1 MKSRRKS
8 KNKFRKTYKK
18 GGEVLGYGAT
28 GWVLGNP
35 AYPCRENQIGRLNKY
50 ISKIANSDWA
60 NNDLKKELKASLLLW
75 ELGEKTEIDIN
86 NYFILHDD
94 YCKVDPAYQLM
105 SRTPY
110 TITWRSMGN
119 KKLDINNKNMLL
131 YKKGSNNLKKILE
144 KNNGFNAFHSDNTK
158 ISNIAKGILI
168 LQNNDLIHNDIKPE
182 NCILHENT
190 FKIIDLSDIRD
201 IRRTN
206 NMITMPY
213 NFPYFTWPAIAALTV
228 VYVIPEIN
236 LDNFNSDMLLE
247 LYMRG
252 NDKNYNEEQY
262 SIWMKETLYEPF
274 TGFIMDDIM
283 NAKINEYAKTLIY
296 QKTFGIVQ
304 NVTESNYNEQIS
316 KFLLYSK
323 RKHPDQELIDIDVNE
338 CLEYYSNI
346 MKKIARKGL
355 LKRIDIYSFGII
367 ILTNIYQLIKNLPQ
381 PKTDIR
387 QYIVKYYIFGLY
399 NLAFYCCYQT
409 ENTPDMNFIV
419 DYFDTLN
426 ELYGYT
432 LNASVNNNTDEL
444 TIDKGSIGLSTFP
457 DINTITQEEFN
468 EFKNEILTIKKKIE
482 KKLLLQPTNNSEK
495 KRKPSEFKL
504 PNDNSAEKSNSILN
518 EMIEGSLI
526 SDDV

>member
-35 AYPCRENQIGRLNKY
+35 AYPCRETQIGRLDGY
-50 ISKIANSDWA
+50 ISKIAKSERA
-60 NNDLKKELKASLLLW
+60 NIDLENEFKASSLLR
-75 ELGEKTEIDIN
+75 ELGKKTGIDIN
-86 NYFILHDD
+86 NYFILHYD
-94 YCKVDPAYQLM
+94 YCKVNRAYQFMLG
-105 SRTPY
+105 TPY
-110 TITWRSMGN
+110 TIAWRIMGN
-119 KKLDINNKNMLL
+119 EILNINDKNMLL
-131 YKKGSNNLKKILE
+131 YRKGSNNLKKILE

-182 NCILHENT
+182 NCILDENT

-201 IRRTN
+201 IRRTA

-213 NFPYFTWPAIAALTV
+213 NFPYFTWPAIAALTA
-228 VYVIPEIN
+228 VYVYSDIT
-236 LDNFNSDMLLE
+236 LTNFNSNVLLE
-247 LYMRG
+247 LYRRG
-252 NDKNYNEEQY
+252 NGEKYNEEQY

-323 RKHPDQELIDIDVNE
+323 RQHPEQEIIDIDVNE
-338 CLEYYSNI
+338 CLGYYSNI

-367 ILTNIYQLIKNLPQ
+367 ILTNIYQLIKHLPQ

-387 QYIVKYYIFGLY
+387 QHIVKYYIFGLY

-444 TIDKGSIGLSTFP
+444 TIETGTIGLTIFP

-468 EFKNEILTIKKKIE
+468 QYKIKADSIKNKIE
-482 KKLLLQPTNNSEK
+482 TQPSLIHRKRSNSATPETK
-495 KRKPSEFKL
+495 IKPGSLKL
-504 PNDNSAEKSNSILN
+504 PGDNSPRKSKIKQP
-518 EMIEGSLI
+518 EGSLI
-526 SDDV
+526 